1 MKTENRKGKKLHFGT
16 FFLHISILFTNFAP
30 KMNVFVKTFPNCKIN
45 LGLTITG
52 KRADGYHNLETVFVP
67 LPSFCDE
74 LEVTPLA
81 ASAEGTSTTPYI
93 LLEEGIV
100 VDCPPEK
107 NLIIRTYMALRERFP
122 EKVLPVRIRFRKN
135 IPFGAGLGGGS
146 ADAAFM
152 AKTVN
157 QLFDLQLTD
166 DELEAVVA
174 PLGADCAFFIRN
186 TPRFA
191 EGIGNEFSAVPETL
205 VKELNGRWI
214 VLIKPDCAV
223 STAVAYRGVLAA
235 KEGQSE
241 GMPLREA
248 IGLPVKDWQSHI
260 FNDFEHT
267 IFPAYPEIANA
278 KKALLERNALYAAM
292 SGSGATVFGLFDHEP
307 DLTGLDHVIYSSL
320 LDLVQL

>member
-1 MKTENRKGKKLHFGT
+1 M
-16 FFLHISILFTNFAP
+16 
-30 KMNVFVKTFPNCKIN
+30 KTFPNCKIN

-67 LPSFCDE
+67 VPGFSDE
-74 LEVTPLA
+74 LEVTPLPALA
-81 ASAEGTSTTPYI
+81 AGEAATPYI

-122 EKVLPVRIRFRKN
+122 KLVQPVQIRFRKN

-152 AKTVN
+152 ARTVN
-157 QLFDLQLTD
+157 ELFHLGLSLDKLEDLVT
-166 DELEAVVA
+166 

-186 TPRFA
+186 TPCFA
-191 EGIGNEFSAVPETL
+191 EGIGNEFSPVPEAL
-205 VKELNGRWI
+205 VKQLHGRWI

-235 KEGQSE
+235 KEGLVS

-248 IGLPVKDWQSHI
+248 IGLPIEGWQSHI
-260 FNDFEHT
+260 LNDFERT
-267 IFPAYPEIANA
+267 IFPAYPEIAEA

-292 SGSGATVFGLFDHEP
+292 SGSGATVFGLFDQEP